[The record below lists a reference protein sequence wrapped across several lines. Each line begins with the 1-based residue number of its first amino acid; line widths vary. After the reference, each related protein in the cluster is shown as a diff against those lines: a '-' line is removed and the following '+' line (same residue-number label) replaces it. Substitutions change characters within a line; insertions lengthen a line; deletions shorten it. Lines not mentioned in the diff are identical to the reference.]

1 MTIRN
6 HSAPTLRTVY
16 HRAVH
21 LLRRRQRLTPQERAN
36 LLAGWTP
43 PAVLTASLG
52 ASVHH

>member
-1 MTIRN
+1 MVIRDF
-6 HSAPTLRTVY
+6 SAPTLRTAC
-16 HRAVH
+16 HRATK
-21 LLRRRQRLTPQERAN
+21 LLRRRQQLTPQERAN